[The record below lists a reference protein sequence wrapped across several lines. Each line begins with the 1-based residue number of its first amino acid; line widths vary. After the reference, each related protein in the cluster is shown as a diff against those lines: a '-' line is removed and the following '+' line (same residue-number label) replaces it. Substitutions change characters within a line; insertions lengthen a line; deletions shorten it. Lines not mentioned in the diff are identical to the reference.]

1 MGHIIKEKDFS
12 NPLNVFDKTR
22 VLMKRS
28 IGTRGYGRDRRG
40 GGSCGVG
47 GGIYVTGRNGKNICR
62 IYNVGI
68 KGDSDKAAVQAHQIT
83 LIPRMLKL
91 IKEVSSPNAKVRDLR
106 KEAKSIIEDISGHN
120 MEFKH
125 RKKERDFDFYI
136 LSEK

>member
-12 NPLNVFDKTR
+12 NPLNVFNKTR
-22 VLMKRS
+22 VLMKR
-28 IGTRGYGRDRRG
+28 GRRAG

-62 IYNVGI
+62 IYDVGR

-91 IKEVSSPNAKVRDLR
+91 IKEVSSPNAKVRNLR

-125 RKKERDFDFYI
+125 RKKECDFDFYI

>member
-1 MGHIIKEKDFS
+1 MGHIIKQKDFS

-22 VLMKRS
+22 VLMKR
-28 IGTRGYGRDRRG
+28 GRLAG
-40 GGSCGVG
+40 GESCGIG

-62 IYNVGI
+62 IYDVGR
-68 KGDSDKAAVQAHQIT
+68 KGNWDKAAVQAHQIT

>member
-22 VLMKRS
+22 VLMKKNTNS
-28 IGTRGYGRDRRG
+28 YGD
-40 GGSCGVG
+40 GSCGVG

-62 IYNVGI
+62 IYDVGR
-68 KGDSDKAAVQAHQIT
+68 KGNWDKAAVQAHQIT
-83 LIPRMLKL
+83 LVPRLLKL

>member
-28 IGTRGYGRDRRG
+28 NGRGG

-68 KGDSDKAAVQAHQIT
+68 KGNWDKAAVQAHQIT
-83 LIPRMLKL
+83 LISRMLKL

-106 KEAKSIIEDISGHN
+106 TEAKSIIEDISGHN